1 MGFCLHG
8 CSGRSGS
15 RFEKFKL
22 VYFSR
27 RNHPLSYKNRM
38 LRVAGF
44 ALLLSVACGPAA
56 MSQARITSAIQNSE
70 RVAVAGT
77 TPAVLANSVDT
88 GRVPGSQNLGR
99 MLLMLT
105 PTPDQDLAAKNFVS
119 ALHDASSP
127 SFHKW
132 LTPAEFGKQFGVADS
147 DAAQVQQ
154 WLQSQGF
161 TVHEVAQ
168 SRRFIVFSG
177 NASQVENAFSTEMRT
192 YSYKSQSFISNSKN
206 IQIPA
211 ALQAVVKGVVRLHSD
226 PKTTSAAVLG
236 AKVHF
241 KKSKGNFTFD
251 DGSHFMTP
259 ADFAKIYDLQALYDA
274 GIDGTGQ
281 AIAIVGRSDISVQ
294 DVTDFRS
301 NLGLPPN
308 DPQVIVNGD
317 DPGQTGTDVGEATL
331 DVTWSGAVA
340 PMATIQ
346 FVISQSNFADG
357 VDISAAYIVDH
368 DVAPVMSTSYGN
380 CESTLGPVGTAF
392 YNALWQQAAAEGITA
407 FVSAGDNGG
416 AGCDAPGSGLFASG
430 GLAVNGIASTPYNVA
445 VGGTQF
451 DDTAN
456 PSAYWSDTTDPTTG
470 LSVLSYIPEIVWNE
484 SSNDPN
490 NVSLWAGSGGVSSL
504 YAKPDWQTAPGVP
517 NDGKRDLPDISLTAA
532 LHDGYLVCLYGSCT
546 GGGDY
551 FYTAGGTS
559 LSSPSSAAIMA
570 LVNQKMGGQPQGV
583 ANYVF
588 YRLASTPG
596 VYHDITK
603 GDNKVPDTNG
613 QFTVGYSAG
622 PGYDLA
628 TGLGSLDASALVNNW
643 HAAVSTAGSGTTLT
657 LAGGQTMPVIH
668 GSPIQ
673 FQAKVTCSGSC
684 KSPTG
689 TVVLQAVSPT
699 SDSIAAGA
707 GALTTGASGSTAN
720 LKTSTVPGGTYGI
733 TARYSGDGTYYSST
747 SNPVSVTVTP
757 EPSQTFVGAVGGG
770 SWIPNSVSVGYG
782 LPLYLGIVVGGN
794 SGFGYPT
801 GQVTLQ
807 ADGQPIQTG
816 HYNGGTGTF
825 TLGPMVLNYG
835 EKSGVLAPGVNPT
848 SESSSFPIL
857 PAGLATGAHQ
867 LQASYPGDASFGA
880 SQSAPYSYTV
890 TQAISVLQDFFP
902 VGTAVAN
909 APLQLGVQIGFTN
922 NGFAPFSGTVTI
934 TDVTGATPVVLGSG
948 PLDGSANGCSCV
960 FVQTTFATAGHHLLR
975 LNYTGDANVKGFTA
989 TPFVDIAANAQSS
1002 TTLSADIPAA
1012 PAGAAVTLTA
1022 LVNNSDVRQHQAT
1035 GTVTFL
1041 DGSTTIGTALL
1052 DTTGTATLVIKTLAG
1067 GAHTLTARYPGD
1079 SVLTPSVS
1087 PAITE
1092 MISDYVLQALP
1103 ATLTIQDGQ
1112 TGTATLNIIPLG
1124 GFSQPVQASCGALPA
1139 NVSCSFVPATVT
1151 PDGVHPATIML
1162 AIKTGSAVASR
1173 GGDSRLWAATS
1184 TFALAGV
1191 LLPFGWSRRRRLQ
1204 STVAALGLIF
1214 VGLCIGGCSSGGST
1228 PGSATPGSFTLNVTA
1243 KAGAATIGKS
1253 VAMVVNIIK

>member
-1 MGFCLHG
+1 
-8 CSGRSGS
+8 
-15 RFEKFKL
+15 
-22 VYFSR
+22 
-27 RNHPLSYKNRM
+27 LSYKNSM
-38 LRVAGF
+38 VRVAAIAGF
-44 ALLLSVACGPAA
+44 LLSVVSVPAA
-56 MSQARITSAIQNSE
+56 MGQARITSAIQNGD
-70 RVAVAGT
+70 RVPVAGT
-77 TPAVLANSVDT
+77 TPALLANSVET

-99 MLLMLT
+99 MLLMLA
-105 PTPDQDLAAKNFVS
+105 PTPDQELAAKNLVS

-127 SFHKW
+127 SFHRW
-132 LTPAEFGKQFGVADS
+132 LTPAEFGQQFGVADS

-161 TVHEVAQ
+161 TVHEFSQ

-177 NASQVENAFSTEMRT
+177 NASQVENAFSTEMHT
-192 YSYKSQSFISNSKN
+192 YSYKGQSFISNSKN
-206 IQIPA
+206 IQIPS
-211 ALQAVVKGVVRLHSD
+211 ALSAVVKGVVRLHSD
-226 PKTTSAAVLG
+226 PKTTASALLG
-236 AKVHF
+236 SKVHF
-241 KKSKGNFTFD
+241 KKSKGSFTFD
-251 DGSHFMTP
+251 DGSHYMTP
-259 ADFAKIYDLQALYDA
+259 ADLAKIYDVQALYDA

-281 AIAIVGRSDISVQ
+281 TIAIVGRSNISVQ

-301 NLGLPPN
+301 NLGLPAN

-317 DPGQTGTDVGEATL
+317 DPGQTYYDLPEATL

-340 PMATIQ
+340 PMATIK
-346 FVISQSNFADG
+346 FVVSQSNFADG

-368 DVAPVMSTSYGN
+368 DLAPVMSTSYGS
-380 CESTLGPVGTAF
+380 CESTMGPVGTAF

-416 AGCDAPGSGLFASG
+416 AGCDAPGGGVFAAG

-456 PSAYWSDTTDPTTG
+456 PDAYWSNTTDPTTG
-470 LSVLSYIPEIVWNE
+470 LSVLGYIPEIVWNE

-490 NVSLWAGSGGVSSL
+490 NVSLWAGAGGVSTL
-504 YAKPDWQTAPGVP
+504 YAKPDWQTATGVP

-532 LHDGYLVCLYGSCT
+532 LHDGYLLCLFGSCT
-546 GGGDY
+546 GGGDF

-559 LSSPSSAAIMA
+559 LSSPAAAAIMA

-596 VYHDITK
+596 VYHDTTK

-613 QFTVGYSAG
+613 QFTVGYDAA

-628 TGLGSLDASALVNNW
+628 TGLGSLDANVLVNNW
-643 HAAVSTAGSGTTLT
+643 HTAVSTAGSGTTLA
-657 LAGGQTMPVIH
+657 LAGGQTMPVVH
-668 GSPIQ
+668 GSQIQ
-673 FQAKVTCSGSC
+673 FQAKVTCTGTC

-689 TVVLQAVSPT
+689 IVALQAVAPT
-699 SDSIAAGA
+699 GDSTASGDGILTAA
-707 GALTTGASGSTAN
+707 ASGSTAN
-720 LKTSTVPGGTYGI
+720 LKTTTVPGGTYGI

-770 SWIPNSVSVGYG
+770 SWIPNPVSVSYG
-782 LPLYLGIVVGGN
+782 MPLYLGIVVGGN

-816 HYNGGTGTF
+816 HYDGGTGTF
-825 TLGPMVLNYG
+825 TLGPMILNYG

-857 PAGLATGAHQ
+857 PAGLAAGTHQ
-867 LQASYPGDASFGA
+867 LVASYPGDSSFA
-880 SQSAPYSYTV
+880 TSQSTPYSFTV
-890 TQAISVLQDFFP
+890 PQAIGVLQDFFP

-909 APLQLGVQIGFTN
+909 APLQLEAQIGFQS
-922 NGFAPFSGTVTI
+922 NGFAPFGGTVTI
-934 TDVTGATPVVLGSG
+934 TDITGATHVVLGSG
-948 PLDGSANGCSCV
+948 PLDGSATGCDCV
-960 FVQTTFATAGHHLLR
+960 VIQANFPTAGHRLLR
-975 LNYTGDANVKGFTA
+975 FNYTGDANVKGFVA
-989 TPFVDIAANAQSS
+989 TPFVDVAANAPSA
-1002 TTLSADIPAA
+1002 TTLTADLPTA
-1012 PAGAAVTLTA
+1012 PVGAAVTLTA
-1022 LVNNSDVRQHQAT
+1022 SVDNSDVRQHPAT
-1035 GTVTFL
+1035 GSVTFL
-1041 DGSTTIGTALL
+1041 DGTTTIGTAVL
-1052 DTTGTATLVIKTLAG
+1052 DLTGTATLVVKTLSG
-1067 GAHTLTARYPGD
+1067 GPHNLTASYPGD

-1087 PAITE
+1087 APITE
-1092 MISDYVLQALP
+1092 LISDYIFQALP
-1103 ATLTIQDGQ
+1103 ATLTIQDGK

-1124 GFSQPVQASCGALPA
+1124 GFSQPVQASCGTLPA
-1139 NVSCSFVPATVT
+1139 DVSCSFAPATVT
-1151 PDGVHPATIML
+1151 PDGVHPATIVL
-1162 AIKTGSAVASR
+1162 AIKTSGAVASR
-1173 GGDSRLWAATS
+1173 LGDSRLWAATS
-1184 TFALAGV
+1184 TFGLAGV
-1191 LLPFGWSRRRRLQ
+1191 LLPFGWRKRRRVQ

-1214 VGLCIGGCSSGGST
+1214 IGLCFGGCSSGGSSS
-1228 PGSATPGSFTLNVTA
+1228 GGAAAGSFTVNITST
-1243 KAGAATIGKS
+1243 AGAGTTGKS

>member
-1 MGFCLHG
+1 M
-8 CSGRSGS
+8 
-15 RFEKFKL
+15 
-22 VYFSR
+22 
-27 RNHPLSYKNRM
+27 SYKTWSV
-38 LRVAGF
+38 RVAGITSLF
-44 ALLLSVACGPAA
+44 LSVACGPAA
-56 MSQARITSAIQNSE
+56 VGQARITSAIQNNE

-77 TPAVLANSVDT
+77 APAVLANSVET
-88 GRVPGSQNLGR
+88 GRVPGSQSLGR
-99 MLLMLT
+99 MLLMLA
-105 PTPDQDLAAKNFVS
+105 PTADQELAATNLVS
-119 ALHDASSP
+119 ALHDSSSA

-132 LTPAEFGKQFGVADS
+132 LTPAQFGQQFGVADA

-161 TVHEVAQ
+161 TVHEVSQ

-177 NASQVENAFSTEMRT
+177 NASQIENAFSTEMHT
-192 YSYKSQSFISNSKN
+192 YSYKGQSFISNSKN

-226 PKTTSAAVLG
+226 PKTASSALLG

-241 KKSKGNFTFD
+241 KKSKGSFTFA
-251 DGSHFMTP
+251 DGSHYMTP
-259 ADFAKIYDLQALYDA
+259 ADFAKIYDVQGLYDA

-281 AIAIVGRSDISVQ
+281 TIAIVGRSNISVQ
-294 DVTDFRS
+294 DVRDFRS
-301 NLGLPPN
+301 NLGLPAN

-317 DPGQTGTDVGEATL
+317 DPGQTYYDVPEATL

-340 PMATIQ
+340 PMATID
-346 FVISQSNFADG
+346 FVVSQSNFADG
-357 VDISAAYIVDH
+357 VDISAAFIVDH
-368 DVAPVMSTSYGN
+368 DLAPVMSTSYGN

-416 AGCDAPGSGLFASG
+416 AGCDSPGSGLFASG

-451 DDTAN
+451 DDTGN

-470 LSVLSYIPEIVWNE
+470 LSVLGYIPEIVWNE

-504 YAKPDWQTAPGVP
+504 YAKPDWQTATGVP

-559 LSSPSSAAIMA
+559 LSSPSAAAIMA

-613 QFTVGYSAG
+613 QFTVGYDAG

-643 HAAVSTAGSGTTLT
+643 HTAVSTAGSGTTLT
-657 LAGGQTMPVIH
+657 LAGGQAMPVIH

-673 FQAKVTCSGSC
+673 FQAKVTCTGTC

-689 TVVLQAVSPT
+689 TVALQAVSPAG
-699 SDSIAAGA
+699 DSVATGAGVLTAGA
-707 GALTTGASGSTAN
+707 SSSTAN

-747 SNPVSVTVTP
+747 SNPVQVTVTP

-782 LPLYLGIVVGGN
+782 LPLYLGILVGGN

-825 TLGPMVLNYG
+825 TLGPMILNYG

-857 PAGLATGAHQ
+857 PAGLAAGPHQ
-867 LQASYPGDASFGA
+867 LVASYPGDSSFAA
-880 SQSAPYSYTV
+880 SQSTPYAFTV
-890 TQAISVLQDFFP
+890 PQAIGVLQDFFP

-909 APLQLGVQIGFTN
+909 APLQLGAQIGFLS
-922 NGFAPFSGTVTI
+922 NGFAPFGGTVTI
-934 TDVTGATPVVLGSG
+934 TDITGATPVVLGSG
-948 PLDGSANGCSCV
+948 PLDGSATGCDCV
-960 FVQTTFATAGHHLLR
+960 FIQATIPTAGHHLLR
-975 LNYTGDANVKGFTA
+975 LSYTGDANVKGFTA
-989 TPFVDIAANAQSS
+989 TPFVDIAANAASS
-1002 TTLSADIPAA
+1002 TTLSADLPTA

-1022 LVNNSDVRQHQAT
+1022 SVNNSDVRQHQAT

-1041 DGSTTIGTALL
+1041 DGTTTIGTAVL
-1052 DTTGTATLVIKTLAG
+1052 DPTGTATLIIKTLSG
-1067 GAHTLTARYPGD
+1067 GPHILTASYPGD
-1079 SVLTPSVS
+1079 TVLTPSVS
-1087 PAITE
+1087 AAITE
-1092 MISDYVLQALP
+1092 MITDYIFQAP
-1103 ATLTIQDGQ
+1103 GSLTIQDGQ

-1124 GFSQPVQASCGALPA
+1124 GFTLPVQASCGALPA
-1139 NVSCSFVPATVT
+1139 NVSCSFTPPTAT

-1162 AIKTGSAVASR
+1162 AIKTTSAVASR
-1173 GGDSRLWAATS
+1173 MGDSRLWAATL
-1184 TFALAGV
+1184 TFGLAGV
-1191 LLPFGWSRRRRLQ
+1191 LLPFGWRKRRRVQ
-1204 STVAALGLIF
+1204 TTVAALGLIF
-1214 VGLCIGGCSSGGST
+1214 VGVCIGGCSSGGSA
-1228 PGSATPGSFTLNVTA
+1228 PGSAAAGSFTVNVTA
-1243 KAGAATIGKS
+1243 TAGAGTTAKT

>member
-1 MGFCLHG
+1 
-8 CSGRSGS
+8 
-15 RFEKFKL
+15 
-22 VYFSR
+22 
-27 RNHPLSYKNRM
+27 
-38 LRVAGF
+38 
-44 ALLLSVACGPAA
+44 
-56 MSQARITSAIQNSE
+56 
-70 RVAVAGT
+70 
-77 TPAVLANSVDT
+77 
-88 GRVPGSQNLGR
+88 

-105 PTPDQDLAAKNFVS
+105 PTADQELAAKNWVS
-119 ALHDASSP
+119 ALHDSSSP

-132 LTPAEFGKQFGVADS
+132 LTPAQFGQQFGVADS

-161 TVHEVAQ
+161 TVHEVSQ

-177 NASQVENAFSTEMRT
+177 NASQVENAFSTEMHT
-192 YSYKSQSFISNSKN
+192 YSYKGQSFISNSKN
-206 IQIPA
+206 IQFPA

-226 PKTTSAAVLG
+226 PKTASSALLG

-251 DGSHFMTP
+251 DGSHYMTP
-259 ADFAKIYDLQALYDA
+259 ADFAKIYDAQALYDA

-281 AIAIVGRSDISVQ
+281 TIAIVGRSNISVQ
-294 DVTDFRS
+294 DVRDFRS
-301 NLGLPPN
+301 NLGLPAN

-317 DPGQTGTDVGEATL
+317 DPGQTYYDVPEATL

-340 PMATIQ
+340 PMATID
-346 FVISQSNFADG
+346 FVVSQSNFADG

-368 DVAPVMSTSYGN
+368 DLAPVMSTSYGN

-392 YNALWQQAAAEGITA
+392 YNALWQQAAAEGISA

-416 AGCDAPGSGLFASG
+416 AGCDAPGGGVYASG
-430 GLAVNGIASTPYNVA
+430 GLAVNGIASTPYNMA

-451 DDTAN
+451 DDTDN

-490 NVSLWAGSGGVSSL
+490 NVSLWAGSGGISSL
-504 YAKPDWQTAPGVP
+504 YAKPDWQTATGVP

-559 LSSPSSAAIMA
+559 LSSPSAAAIMA

-603 GDNKVPDTNG
+603 GDNKVPDTTG
-613 QFTVGYSAG
+613 QFTVGYDAG

-643 HAAVSTAGSGTTLT
+643 HTAVSTAGSGTTLT
-657 LAGGQTMPVIH
+657 LAGGQAMPVIH

-673 FQAKVTCSGSC
+673 FQAKVTCTGTC

-689 TVVLQAVSPT
+689 TVALQAASPT
-699 SDSIAAGA
+699 GDSVATGD
-707 GALTTGASGSTAN
+707 GALTAGASSSTAN

-733 TARYSGDGTYYSST
+733 AARYSGDGTYYSST

-770 SWIPNSVSVGYG
+770 SWVPNSVSVGYG

-807 ADGQPIQTG
+807 ADGEPIQTG
-816 HYNGGTGTF
+816 HYDGGTGTF
-825 TLGPMVLNYG
+825 TLGPMILNYG

-857 PAGLATGAHQ
+857 PAGLAAGPHQ
-867 LQASYPGDASFGA
+867 LQASYPGDASFA
-880 SQSAPYSYTV
+880 SSQSTPYSYTI
-890 TQAISVLQDFFP
+890 TLATSVLQDFFP

-909 APLQLGVQIGFTN
+909 APLQLGAQIGFLS
-922 NGFAPFSGTVTI
+922 NGFAPFGGTVTI
-934 TDVTGATPVVLGSG
+934 SDITGATPVVLGSG
-948 PLDGSANGCSCV
+948 PLNGSATGCLCV
-960 FVQTTFATAGHHLLR
+960 YIQATFATAGHHLLR
-975 LNYTGDANVKGFTA
+975 LSYTGDANVKGLVA
-989 TPFVDIAANAQSS
+989 TPFVDVAANAPSAV
-1002 TTLSADIPAA
+1002 TLSADLPTA

-1022 LVNNSDVRQHQAT
+1022 SVDNSDVRQHPAT
-1035 GTVTFL
+1035 GTITFL
-1041 DGSTTIGTALL
+1041 DGTTSIGTAVL
-1052 DTTGTATLVIKTLAG
+1052 DSTGTATLVVKTLSG
-1067 GAHTLTARYPGD
+1067 GSHILTASYPGD
-1079 SVLTPSVS
+1079 AVLTPSVS
-1087 PAITE
+1087 GPITE
-1092 MISDYVLQALP
+1092 MISDYVFQALP

-1112 TGTATLNIIPLG
+1112 TGMATLNIIPLG
-1124 GFSQPVQASCGALPA
+1124 GFSQPVQATCGALPA
-1139 NVSCSFVPATVT
+1139 NVSCSFTPATAT

-1162 AIKTGSAVASR
+1162 AIKTNSAVASR
-1173 GGDSRLWAATS
+1173 MGDSRLWAATS
-1184 TFALAGV
+1184 TIGLAGV
-1191 LLPFGWSRRRRLQ
+1191 LLPFGWRKRRRVQ
-1204 STVAALGLIF
+1204 ATAAALGLIL
-1214 VGLCIGGCSSGGST
+1214 VGLCVGGCSSGGSA
-1228 PGSATPGSFTLNVTA
+1228 PGSAAAGSFTVNVTA
-1243 KAGAATIGKS
+1243 TAGAGATAKT
-1253 VAMVVNIIK
+1253 AALVVNIVK